1 MSSSEHTQAWAASL
15 ARCEAAFR
23 ALGDACSGACDVV
36 LASRTPAL
44 AAQLM
49 DCWYV
54 AGATARLLGRHAD
67 HSVRTVAMMVAVAR
81 QVTRAAGVHAPADP
95 PAPVR
100 AWLRA
105 IREASLAS
113 TAVLGLIWDDA
124 IGSWDG
130 DTQRDVDP
138 PVLRVTQELDPDDL
152 ALDRDDADDDAM
164 RSR

>member
-1 MSSSEHTQAWAASL
+1 M
-15 ARCEAAFR
+15 ARCETAFR
-23 ALGDACSGACDVV
+23 ALGDACSAACDVV

-49 DCWYV
+49 DCWYI
-54 AGATARLLGRHAD
+54 AGATARLLARHAE
-67 HSVRTVAMMVAVAR
+67 HPARTLAMMVAVAR
-81 QVTRAAGVHAPADP
+81 QVTRAAGDHAPVDP

-100 AWLRA
+100 AWMRA

-124 IGSWDG
+124 LGPWDG
-130 DTQRDVDP
+130 ATHEIEP
-138 PVLRVTQELDPDDL
+138 PHLRVTQELDPDEL
-152 ALDRDDADDDAM
+152 ALSDDEAGAI